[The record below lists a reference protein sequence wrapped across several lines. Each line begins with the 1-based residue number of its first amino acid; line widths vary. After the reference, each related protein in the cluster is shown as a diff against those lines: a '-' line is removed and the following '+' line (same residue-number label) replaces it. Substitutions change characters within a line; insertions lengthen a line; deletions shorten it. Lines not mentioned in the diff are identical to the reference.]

1 MPIEY
6 RPDYS
11 QHIAYITGS
20 GRVGFED
27 CVSLIRAQRADVGMR
42 LHELND
48 YRGIELDL
56 EAHQVEDLAAMN
68 RDLYS
73 GLQDI
78 RFAVVVDSDL
88 GFGMSRMFEV
98 YLDDSVEFRVFRDYD
113 AALAWVREAA
123 GLEPDGSDAA

>member
-6 RPDYS
+6 RPDYA

-20 GRVGFED
+20 GRVDFDD
-27 CVSLIRAQRADVGMR
+27 CVRLIREQQADVGRR

-48 YRGIELDL
+48 YRGIELAL
-56 EAHQVEDLAAMN
+56 EAHQVEDLAVMN
-68 RDLYS
+68 RELYE
-73 GLQDI
+73 GLHDI

-98 YLDDSVEFRVFRDYD
+98 YLDESVEFRIFRDYD
-113 AALAWVREAA
+113 AALIWVQEAA
-123 GLEPDGSDAA
+123 ALEPDGSDAA